1 MSFSSVVNSKA
12 GLTSN
17 EAALSPAELK
27 RDREEELQE
36 IREFEN
42 QTMLSKWGLR
52 GLAIF
57 LLCTLAFLWIYYR

>member
-1 MSFSSVVNSKA
+1 MSFNSVVNSKA

-17 EAALSPAELK
+17 EAALSPAEIK

>member
-1 MSFSSVVNSKA
+1 MSFDSVVNSKA

-17 EAALSPAELK
+17 EAAVSPAEAK
-27 RDREEELQE
+27 RDREQELQE

-42 QTMLSKWGLR
+42 QSMLQLWGLR